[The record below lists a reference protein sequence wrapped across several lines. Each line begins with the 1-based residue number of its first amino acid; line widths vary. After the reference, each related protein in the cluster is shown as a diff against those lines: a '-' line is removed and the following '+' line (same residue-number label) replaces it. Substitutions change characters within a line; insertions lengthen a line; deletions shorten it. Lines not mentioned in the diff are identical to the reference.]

1 MSVLSP
7 VPVSSKPTAQAFPLA
22 PLAAMSFRKPFWAVP
37 PGLGM
42 ACLAHICPFQ
52 CSMKPWSA
60 VPLKYTPTA
69 HALLAEVAA
78 TPDNVPPVPG
88 CGLVTC
94 AHFWPFQ
101 CRIKGWPAPPLS
113 RKPTAQAS
121 VADTAPTALSQAA
134 VPGLGLVTCRQVW
147 PSQCRIRVRS
157 SPPSTKLTPTAQTSA
172 ADTAR
177 TPSN

>member
-1 MSVLSP
+1 
-7 VPVSSKPTAQAFPLA
+7 
-22 PLAAMSFRKPFWAVP
+22 
-37 PGLGM
+37 
-42 ACLAHICPFQ
+42 
-52 CSMKPWSA
+52 MKPCSA
-60 VPLKYTPTA
+60 VPLKYVPTA
-69 HALLAEVAA
+69 QALLAEVAA
-78 TPDNVPPVPG
+78 TPPNAPPVPG

-147 PSQCRIRVRS
+147 PSQCRIRVRC

-172 ADTAR
+172 ADT
-177 TPSN
+177 